1 MQHRANLAIGP
12 FTFAVATDSGAVAD
26 DIARIYRDFVLPQR
40 PDFVDFDIALRT
52 RSPLRRWIKP
62 QIDFFLNER
71 RPFKPLPRAQGYA
84 MLEWGMNWC
93 VANHAHQYLIV
104 HAGVVE
110 RQGKVVVMPAVQGA
124 GKSTLTAAL
133 AWSGW
138 RLFSDE
144 LALLSLE
151 DRQVQPL
158 PRPINLKNESIDIIA
173 NFIGGG
179 VFSRTVHDTSK
190 GSVALLQPPAAS
202 VEAMHRTA
210 PVGAI
215 VFPRYVAGSGLRLR
229 ALTRARAF
237 EDIIGHCFNYHLLG
251 LEAFETLHSVIARC
265 NCYSLEYSDF
275 ARADRA
281 LTELVS

>member
-12 FTFAVATDSGAVAD
+12 FTFAVATDSAAVAD
-26 DIARIYRDFVLPQR
+26 DMARIYRHLVRPQR

-52 RSPLRRWIKP
+52 RSPLRRWFKP

-110 RQGKVVVMPAVQGA
+110 RNGKVIVMPAAQGA

-144 LALLSLE
+144 LALLGLR
-151 DRQVQPL
+151 DQQVQPF
-158 PRPINLKNESIDIIA
+158 PRPVNLKNESIGIIA
-173 NFIGGG
+173 DFIDGG
-179 VFSRTVHDTSK
+179 VF
-190 GSVALLQPPAAS
+190 
-202 VEAMHRTA
+202 
-210 PVGAI
+210 VGAI
-215 VFPRYVAGSGLRLR
+215 VFPRYEPGVGLRLR
-229 ALTRARAF
+229 PLARASAF

-251 LEAFETLHSVIARC
+251 LEAFDTLYRVITGC

-281 LTELVS
+281 LAELVS